1 MKRRNFLSSDQETA
15 ELDLTSGMT
24 VKEYMKTVE
33 FQKFN
38 QHDRNA
44 FLRKIN
50 DIWVDDDDD
59 LSSKNKF
66 QNVRNGL
73 FETTAMPLSTTYGKF

>member
-1 MKRRNFLSSDQETA
+1 MSSDQETT

-24 VKEYMKTVE
+24 VKDYMKTVE
-33 FQKFN
+33 FQQFN

-50 DIWVDDDDD
+50 DIWVDDDDNDEDD
-59 LSSKNKF
+59 LFSENKF

-73 FETTAMPLSTTYGKF
+73 FETTEMPLSTTYGKF

>member
-1 MKRRNFLSSDQETA
+1 MSSDQETA
-15 ELDLTSGMT
+15 EIDLTSGMT
-24 VKEYMKTVE
+24 VKEYMKTIE
-33 FQKFN
+33 FQQFN

-50 DIWVDDDDD
+50 DIWVDDDEDD
-59 LSSKNKF
+59 RSSKTKY

-73 FETTAMPLSTTYGKF
+73 FETTGMPLSTTAGKI

>member
-1 MKRRNFLSSDQETA
+1 MSSDQETA

-33 FQKFN
+33 FQQFN

-50 DIWVDDDDD
+50 DIWVDDDDEVD
-59 LSSKNKF
+59 LSRENKF

-73 FETTAMPLSTTYGKF
+73 FETTEMPLSTTYGKF